1 MSSRGALGLQRGAG
15 SVPAVARSQRRALN
29 NIARIVEDGA
39 AGAAC
44 WEGTRKRRRWGA
56 SEPSL
61 PERCSAARGSPA
73 WAEPSDR
80 LREACGVGRFLAWF
94 ALGWEVQADG
104 ETTATSS
111 TSTSALSVWLARVA
125 GRERPSLRCK
135 SPTGETADR
144 TQALTMALTLSL
156 TIRFADAKA
165 APFGLAKAHGG
176 RDDGPR
182 KSSDSNLLV
191 PLRRR
196 STLSLRPRF
205 DTPNACSVQAERS
218 SQWRS
223 SERDLPLSKRR
234 SGVENET

>member
-1 MSSRGALGLQRGAG
+1 MVRSGVGGAGRRRDDCHFFNFDFSLLMSGSRGGWARAT
-15 SVPAVARSQRRALN
+15 VAKMQIS
-29 NIARIVEDGA
+29 
-39 AGAAC
+39 
-44 WEGTRKRRRWGA
+44 
-56 SEPSL
+56 
-61 PERCSAARGSPA
+61 
-73 WAEPSDR
+73 
-80 LREACGVGRFLAWF
+80 
-94 ALGWEVQADG
+94 DG
-104 ETTATSS
+104 EN
-111 TSTSALSVWLARVA
+111 
-125 GRERPSLRCK
+125 
-135 SPTGETADR
+135 ADR
-144 TQALTMALTLSL
+144 TLALTMALTLSL